1 MWTVILSAIS
11 KILSAS
17 AKWAGI
23 GIAFFAG
30 GWRKEKKIA
39 EKGIEHAKRALE
51 IDESVETMSPADR
64 NKWLRGGNRD

>member
-1 MWTVILSAIS
+1 MWTIIFKGAASI
-11 KILSAS
+11 ISAS

-51 IDESVETMSPADR
+51 IDESVEAMSPADR
-64 NKWLRGGNRD
+64 AKWLRGGDRD